1 MWDELMLRFGYNT
14 YIAQGGDW
22 GSLVTHAL
30 LLHADT
36 HCLAGHINLP
46 MVIPDDHTMTSDDP
60 VERAS
65 LAAMHYQNMSPVTP
79 SNKAPDPRHSPTH
92 WRTPLSA
99 R

>member
-1 MWDELMLRFGYNT
+1 MWDELMSRFGYDT

-30 LLHADT
+30 LLHEGT

-46 MVIPDDHTMTSDDP
+46 MVIPDDHTMTSEDP

-65 LAAMHYQNMSPVTP
+65 LLAAMQSGT
-79 SNKAPDPRHSPTH
+79 
-92 WRTPLSA
+92 
-99 R
+99 